1 MSTMAFNVFHK
12 NAAFKTSFCGQW
24 IKRELARTI
33 FLVNESFKDTEL
45 SDIAATHFK
54 VKLIAKFLAI
64 FCSSAPLEVC
74 LDEHQDSLN
83 YFS

>member
-1 MSTMAFNVFHK
+1 MN
-12 NAAFKTSFCGQW
+12 Q
-24 IKRELARTI
+24 AR
-33 FLVNESFKDTEL
+33 VDQNNESNESFKDTEL